1 MSRTELTRRV
11 VRGFLLAALTAP
23 VVLAPVRDA
32 SAQER
37 GGRGEDR
44 QMRGQQDGGRGGM
57 RGFFGQPGGGE
68 GRPGGQG
75 GPGGM
80 FGGGQGG
87 PGGMFGGLMR
97 SGWERGDLEVLD
109 RRLQLDPDQETII
122 EVLLADYLD
131 GFRAEAERIRE
142 EMAASRPDMQI
153 DEETRQEFRRMR
165 EEVGEIREKLR
176 EAGDDE
182 AARAEIS
189 AELQARIQQIRE
201 QAQAFRPSE
210 EVRNQSSMAIASLI
224 SEWDRIRRQL
234 DAAFRAEMALILTEG
249 QLEMLPA
256 VEIEI
261 RRGRMLP
268 AGRLS
273 GETVDL
279 TLLPRQLGLGEQLDP
294 VLATIWPEYGVEL
307 DRALVARDEHLS
319 TMPVA
324 MMDAFRTM
332 DPSVAIEATRTEA
345 RLRETVRDINLR
357 YQQMSVALLGEAG
370 LDEEAIGR
378 YEVGFRE
385 AAYRRIYGPTFA
397 QRSFSAAAALEDVTP
412 EVQALIGQ
420 METAYAAE
428 IAGLNQL
435 LELETIASEAASI
448 TSRIERFAARMQ
460 GGGGDTPQP
469 DERLEEL
476 FEQRQAVDDTFRRQL
491 ESLLTPEQ
499 VAQLPETRE
508 ARAVRRR
515 AEAEQMR
522 AEFLSRFDRDGDGQ
536 LSDEERRE
544 AGREMFRGRGQRGE
558 GGEGGGRA
566 PGRGGRGGDA

>member
-1 MSRTELTRRV
+1 MSRSRLPRRA
-11 VRGFLLAALTAP
+11 VRGLLLAALAAP
-23 VVLAPVRDA
+23 VALVPVSDA
-32 SAQER
+32 VAQPRGER
-37 GGRGEDR
+37 GDR
-44 QMRGQQDGGRGGM
+44 EMRGQQDGGRGGM
-57 RGFFGQPGGGE
+57 RGFFGQPGGE
-68 GRPGGQG
+68 GRGGRGGQGGQG
-75 GPGGM
+75 GPGAM
-80 FGGGQGG
+80 FGGGG

-97 SGWERGDLEVLD
+97 SGWERRDLEVLD
-109 RRLQLDPDQETII
+109 RRLDLDTDQETII

-165 EEVGEIREKLR
+165 EEVGEIRAKLR

-189 AELQARIQQIRE
+189 SELQARIQQIRE

-210 EVRNQSSMAIASLI
+210 EARNQSSMAIASLI

-234 DAAFRAEMALILTEG
+234 DAAFRAEMQLILTEE
-249 QLEMLPA
+249 QVDLLPD

-261 RRGRMLP
+261 RRTRMLP

-279 TLLPRQLGLGEQLDP
+279 TLLPRQLGLGDQLDP
-294 VLATIWPEYGVEL
+294 VLATIWPEYAVEL
-307 DRALVARDEHLS
+307 DRALVTRDDHLT

-332 DPSVAIEATRTEA
+332 DPTVAIEATRTEA
-345 RLRETVRDINLR
+345 RLREAVRDVNLR
-357 YQQMSVALLGEAG
+357 YQEMAVALLGEAG
-370 LDEEAIGR
+370 VDAEAVGR
-378 YEVGFRE
+378 YASGFRE

-397 QRSFSAAAALEDVTP
+397 QRSFAAAASLEDVTP
-412 EVQALIGQ
+412 EVKALIGE
-420 METAYAAE
+420 MELAYAAE

-435 LELETIASEAASI
+435 LELETISSEAASI

-460 GGGGDTPQP
+460 GGDSDAPRP
-469 DERLEEL
+469 DERLDEL
-476 FEQRQAVDDTFRRQL
+476 FEQRQQVDDTFRRQL
-491 ESLLTPEQ
+491 ETLLTPEQ
-499 VAQLPETRE
+499 IALLPETRE
-508 ARAVRRR
+508 ARAARRR
-515 AEAEQMR
+515 AEAEQRR
-522 AEFLSRFDRDGDGQ
+522 AEFISRFDRDGDGQ

-544 AGREMFRGRGQRGE
+544 AGREMFRGRGQRG
-558 GGEGGGRA
+558 GGGQ
-566 PGRGGRGGDA
+566 GRGGDDT